1 MRGAVVAPQP
11 IAVSE
16 GINVLKRGGNAVDAA
31 ITAALVQGIVD
42 PSMAGIGGFGDML
55 IYIQDQEEPIEISF
69 HGRVGSRATPD
80 VFAPYVIEQIRG
92 HAERYLVKD
101 YINQIGYKS
110 VTVPGTVMGFYEAQ
124 IRFGTYDWADVFQ
137 PAIRYCKEGFPL
149 PGEVHDRWRQIEKH
163 GHVPGIKRLAATP
176 ASAAIYLK
184 NGDLYPPGAIIVNP
198 DYGRTLEKLAK
209 EGPDLFYKGEIAEII
224 ADDFQRN
231 EGFITREDLANYKL
245 MVDRPLRDIYRDFY
259 VFSAHPPSS
268 GIQLIQLLNILE
280 GLDLQSMGH
289 LSSHYIHHVARAMQI
304 SFTDRANFMGDPEF
318 VDVPVERW
326 ISKEY
331 AKECRQRVLSGE
343 KIVVPKIK
351 PRESSSTTHIC
362 VMDGEGNAVSLTHTL
377 GSASGVITPG
387 LGFTYNNCMYQYN
400 PLPGHPNSI
409 QPGKRRITGMAPT
422 IVFRDN
428 KPWMVAGGPGGT
440 RILTA
445 VMHTFINVVEFG
457 LTAFEAVSAPR
468 FQCEGEDI
476 EMESRLYFL
485 VRDELKAMG
494 WKLAPSAYAL
504 DNGFARAYAIINRGE
519 NKGIEGGADP
529 RAGGCAAIL
538 R

>member
-11 IAVSE
+11 IAVTE

-31 ITAALVQGIVD
+31 ITAALVQGVVD
-42 PSMAGIGGFGDML
+42 PHMAGIGGFGDML
-55 IYIQDQEEPIEISF
+55 IQSHNEGEPTEISF

-80 VFAPYVIEQIRG
+80 VFAPFVVGQMRG

-110 VTVPGTVMGFYEAQ
+110 VTTPGTLMGFYEAQ
-124 IRFGTYDWADVFQ
+124 SRFGTFDWADVFQ
-137 PAIRYCKEGFPL
+137 PAIRYCREGFPL

-163 GHVPGIKRLAATP
+163 GHVSGIKRLSATP

-184 NGDLYPPGAIIVNP
+184 KGELYQPGNLIMNP
-198 DYGRTLEKLAK
+198 DYGRTLEMIAK
-209 EGPDLFYKGEIAEII
+209 KGPDLFYKGEIAEII
-224 ADDFQRN
+224 ADDFKQN
-231 EGFITREDLANYKL
+231 DGFITREDLANYKIV
-245 MVDRPLRDIYRDFY
+245 VDRPLRETYRDFHI
-259 VFSAHPPSS
+259 FSANPPSS
-268 GIQLIQLLNILE
+268 GAQLIQLLNILE
-280 GLDLQSMGH
+280 GLDIRSMGH
-289 LSSHYIHHVARAMQI
+289 LSSRYVHHVARAMQI
-304 SFTDRANFMGDPEF
+304 SFADRASFMGDPEF
-318 VDVPVERW
+318 VDVPIERW
-326 ISKEY
+326 ISKAY
-331 AKECRQRVLSGE
+331 AEECRRRVLSGE
-343 KIVVPKIK
+343 KIVVPKLD
-351 PRESSSTTHIC
+351 PRGSGSTTHIC

-409 QPGKRRITGMAPT
+409 VPGKRRITGMAPT
-422 IVFRDN
+422 IVFRGN

-457 LTAFEAVSAPR
+457 LSAFEAVSAPR

-485 VRDELKAMG
+485 VREELEAMG
-494 WKLAPSAYAL
+494 WKLEPSAYAL
-504 DNGFARAYAIINRGE
+504 DNGFARAYAIIDRGDD
-519 NKGIEGGADP
+519 KGLEGGADP
-529 RAGGCAAIL
+529 RLGGCSAIL
-538 R
+538 